1 MQFPIESIE
10 DLIRVLRENPELRE
24 QVREVLFTE
33 EERRLP
39 TQMQELWR
47 AIQDLTHTVQEL
59 ASVVQELVSTVRGLS
74 ESHQQAIARLDRL
87 EESHRDAIV
96 RLDRLEASVR
106 AFQQATEQRFEEV
119 ERRLSNLEQALES
132 FIRSTEQRFEE
143 VERRLSNLE
152 SVLEAFMRSTEQR
165 FQQIEKRLDR
175 VERDTGELKG
185 YTLELRYYSR
195 APALF
200 GYYVRKPK
208 VVDLGQFLD
217 KLRDQGHTFSRD
229 EWVKLSEIDVFLSA
243 RHPETGETLYLAV
256 EVSWELYPDDVER
269 AIERAEILRERG
281 VNVYPALA
289 GREITHEA
297 QRSVVRQGIL
307 TLVDGT
313 LISPGS
319 FA

>member
-24 QVREVLFTE
+24 QVREVLLTE

-74 ESHQQAIARLDRL
+74 ESHQQAIA
-87 EESHRDAIV
+87 

-165 FQQIEKRLDR
+165 FRQIEKRLDR

-229 EWVKLSEIDVFLSA
+229 EWVKLSEIDAFLSA

-307 TLVDGT
+307 TIVDGT
-313 LISPGS
+313 LVSPGS